1 MTARKRG
8 DVAGLRDE
16 LRSVVHQDPK
26 ASADVV
32 LEMRSLAALGL
43 RDGLDVVRPAPPGL
57 EDEASDLGS
66 SDVEDLGSAI
76 RELARLIRT
85 LEALVL
91 CVVHLLL
98 LSL

>member
-1 MTARKRG
+1 
-8 DVAGLRDE
+8 
-16 LRSVVHQDPK
+16 
-26 ASADVV
+26 
-32 LEMRSLAALGL
+32 MRSLAALGL
-43 RDGLDVVRPAPPGL
+43 RDGLDVVRPAPPRL
-57 EDEASDLGS
+57 EDEAPDLGS
-66 SDVEDLGSAI
+66 SDVEDLGSAV